1 MRKNNTITV
10 SFFISRVMDDPAH
23 KWEITLGKDTVSR
36 TKNLG
41 NDMGDFRLLAHL
53 PKVVFVVV
61 L

>member
-1 MRKNNTITV
+1 
-10 SFFISRVMDDPAH
+10 MDDPAH

-53 PKVVFVVV
+53 PKVVCVVV